1 MYMICINFVIN
12 VQKKSKNFDL
22 KGISCFQSK
31 LVRAP
36 TPYPK
41 ELKAHARHARNYAL
55 KKQGSKESDTTDV
68 PNDISQVTDFHVFSI
83 QNFEKDFL
91 V

>member
-1 MYMICINFVIN
+1 MNYNYFLELLNIDCLVENFRNLYI
-12 VQKKSKNFDL
+12 L
-22 KGISCFQSK
+22 RGYLFQSK

-55 KKQGSKESDTTDV
+55 KKQGSKDSEGNEVTTEDT
-68 PNDISQVTDFHVFSI
+68 QVSYF
-83 QNFEKDFL
+83 
-91 V
+91 